1 MLGHSMRLT
10 LVLLASAFMLA
21 AAPSD
26 SQAQTGQVGLVQVS
40 VFRAGFIVGVGG
52 GEGTLTYQGGVYPFS
67 VGGIGIGM
75 IGAAGANLTG
85 RAYNLQSPLDIAG
98 SYSAVGAGAAFVG
111 GVKVVQLQNANGV
124 MLELQ
129 GGEVGFELSL
139 NLSGMT
145 ITMR

>member
-1 MLGHSMRLT
+1 VFDQTIRIAFAFLT
-10 LVLLASAFMLA
+10 SVFLLA
-21 AAPSD
+21 AAPSE
-26 SQAQTGQVGLVQVS
+26 SQAQTGLVQLN

-52 GEGTLTYQGGVYPFS
+52 GEGTLTYQGGTYPFS
-67 VGGIGIGM
+67 VGGVGVGM

-85 RAYNLQSPLDIAG
+85 QAFNLQSPSDIAG
-98 SYSAVGAGAAFVG
+98 TYSAVGAGAAFVG
-111 GVKVVQLQNANGV
+111 GVKVVQLRNANGV
-124 MLELQ
+124 LLQLQ